1 MTSVIAFANQKGG
14 VAKTTSAIALA
25 QSLALDGKKV
35 LFFDLDPQ
43 ENASNT
49 LRLDPDKPNLYDF
62 MTAQE
67 EDRSVFQSC
76 LQTVEGCRNISA
88 IRGNLQLSAA
98 DLMFNR
104 QGREFILRERLEPFK
119 EDFDVIILDT
129 PPSLGILTVNAL
141 TCSDTVIVPVS
152 PDGYSLQG
160 FYQLNDNIKLIK
172 KYSNPAL
179 KVGGILITRYVPNTI
194 ISREIKKIAQE
205 YARMAGTK
213 IYETAIR
220 QTVVVS
226 ESISAQQSI
235 VQFAPDSTAAQDY
248 RAFAREIKRDELTK
262 GGKDRGNQESRL
274 PTKHS
279 RNVSDIER

>member
-25 QSLALDGKKV
+25 QSLAIDGKKV

-129 PPSLGILTVNAL
+129 PP
-141 TCSDTVIVPVS
+141 
-152 PDGYSLQG
+152 
-160 FYQLNDNIKLIK
+160 
-172 KYSNPAL
+172 
-179 KVGGILITRYVPNTI
+179 
-194 ISREIKKIAQE
+194 
-205 YARMAGTK
+205 
-213 IYETAIR
+213 
-220 QTVVVS
+220 
-226 ESISAQQSI
+226 
-235 VQFAPDSTAAQDY
+235 
-248 RAFAREIKRDELTK
+248 
-262 GGKDRGNQESRL
+262 
-274 PTKHS
+274 
-279 RNVSDIER
+279 